1 VASARKLSIVTML
14 SFGVGNS
21 AEGIKSA
28 AFGAFLLFY
37 YQQVLGVPGVLTGA
51 ALALSLL
58 ADAITDPMVGHLSD
72 SARSR
77 YGRRHP
83 FIALAAVPLGLCF
96 FLLFSP
102 PQGLSDF
109 GYFIWLAV
117 FAISARVAMT
127 FYDIPHLAL
136 GAEMAPDYQQRTTL
150 FSISTWF
157 RVVSGAAV
165 TFVAYRF
172 LFPTT
177 TAYDPGL
184 LNPAGYFWLG
194 LIFGCV
200 MITVLTICVLGTK
213 SEIPFLRKS
222 DDADRMNLLGVVRQM
237 LGTWQS
243 PSFRYV
249 FLGLFLYVLIVNVE
263 QSLGTYMAV
272 HFWGLTTETMSLLPL
287 ASLAGAV
294 VAFPTV
300 NLLTHLIDK
309 RRVLILVTCIGFLN
323 INLFV
328 AGRLFLPDFLPENGS
343 PLITGFVVTNF
354 FVTGFISLS
363 VITTINS
370 MYADIADEYELIAG
384 KRREGML
391 YATRS
396 FANKAAAAIGLF
408 LGGLLLD
415 AIHFPAK
422 ASAGEVAGHTVWRL
436 GFVYGPVTSIVMLVT
451 IYLYHRYTLDRAALT
466 DIQARLSARQRE

>member
-1 VASARKLSIVTML
+1 MASVRKLSMVTMV

-37 YQQVLGVPGVLTGA
+37 YQQVLSVPGVLTGA
-51 ALALSLL
+51 ALALSLF

-72 SARSR
+72 GAKSR

-102 PQGLSDF
+102 PQGLSEF

-177 TAYDPGL
+177 EAFDPGL
-184 LNPAGYFWLG
+184 LNPTGYFWLG

-200 MITVLTICVLGTK
+200 MVAVLAVCVLGTK

-222 DDADRMNLLGVVRQM
+222 DETERKNLFGVVRQM

-249 FLGLFLYVLIVNVE
+249 FVGLFLYVLIVNIE

-272 HFWGLTTETMSLLPL
+272 HFWGLATETMSVLPL

-294 VAFPTV
+294 VAFPAV
-300 NLLTHLIDK
+300 NLLTRVFDK
-309 RRVLILVTCIGFLN
+309 RMVLVLVTCIGFLN
-323 INLFV
+323 INIFV
-328 AGRLFLPDFLPENGS
+328 AGRLFLPGLLPENGS
-343 PLITGFVVTNF
+343 PVITWFVVTNF
-354 FVTGFISLS
+354 FITGFISLS

-396 FANKAAAAIGLF
+396 FANKAAAAVGLF

-422 ASAGEVAGHTVWRL
+422 ASVGNVSGHTVWSL
-436 GFVYGPVTSIVMLVT
+436 GFLYGPVTSLLMLVT
-451 IYLYHRYTLDRAALT
+451 IYLYHRYALDRAAVNKIQESLT
-466 DIQARLSARQRE
+466 ARRLG